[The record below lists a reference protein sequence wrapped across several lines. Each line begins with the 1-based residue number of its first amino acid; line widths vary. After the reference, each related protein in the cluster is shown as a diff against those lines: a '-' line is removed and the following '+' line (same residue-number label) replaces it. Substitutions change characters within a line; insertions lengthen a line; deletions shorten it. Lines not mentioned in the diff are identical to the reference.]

1 MTMSQTPST
10 RPTLQN
16 SKTPATM
23 CSEAGCSNV
32 AAFSYVWPWGE
43 AGACCHSH
51 RLHVQQRAENL
62 GRGAVHMTAIDPHY
76 VAPITRDERTQ
87 LLAARMSAEQETK
100 DALARG
106 AELYALN
113 TRANQECQRLRT
125 RNEEAEAQL
134 GDARSQIDT
143 LIGQRN
149 EALAS
154 AGAAQRE
161 VERLKA
167 LLPTNPKPLG

>member
-1 MTMSQTPST
+1 MSTTPST

-23 CSEAGCSNV
+23 CTEAGCTNV

-43 AGACCHSH
+43 PGACCSNH

-62 GRGAVHMTAIDPHY
+62 GRGAVHMTAVDPHF
-76 VAPITRDERTQ
+76 VPPITRDERTQ
-87 LLAARMSAEQETK
+87 LIAARMSAEQETK

-113 TRANQECQRLRT
+113 TRANQECQRLRA

-134 GDARSQIDT
+134 TDVRAQLDAV
-143 LIGQRN
+143 IGQRN
-149 EALAS
+149 EALAA
-154 AGAAQRE
+154 AGSAQRE

-167 LLPTNPKPLG
+167 LLPKDPTPHG